1 MSNAIITN
9 QPPKGTYDW
18 LPEEFKVRKY
28 IFDTW
33 REVCTSFG
41 YQEYLTPLL
50 EYADIYRVK
59 SGEDVG
65 GKELTI
71 ITDRGGR
78 ELALRPEMTPSV
90 TRLVTKVYQESAKP
104 IRLFSI
110 ANFYRNEAPQK
121 GRNREFWQLNF
132 DIFGTNSINADIEI
146 IQMGI
151 EIMKKFKS
159 SEDMFEVRLNDR
171 KIIDYILSQVT
182 EDCEKKIE
190 LARLMDKYI
199 KLTDMEFRE
208 ELDKLDIG
216 DLDIITDFLKSKS
229 LNDLD
234 IPNEIKSNLN
244 QVITK
249 LTQLGFGN
257 FLKFD
262 PTMIR
267 GFDYYDGTVFEFFDK
282 NSENTRSL
290 FGGGRYNGLAK
301 IFGLDDIPAV
311 GMAPGDEPMKLFLTS
326 WNLLPDFGKDNKTI
340 YMPMLVESVEVLN
353 KVKNHLVQEGYSVTS
368 GLEIEKMSGNM
379 FAKAEKLGFKF
390 VAIVGEDEIKKSNF
404 VLKNLKTREESKINI

>member
-90 TRLVTKVYQESAKP
+90 TRLVTKIYKETAKP

-110 ANFYRNEAPQK
+110 ANFYRNQAPQK

-132 DIFGTNSINADIEI
+132 DIFGTHSINADIEI
-146 IQMGI
+146 IQVGI
-151 EIMKKFKS
+151 EIMKS
-159 SEDMFEVRLNDR
+159 
-171 KIIDYILSQVT
+171 
-182 EDCEKKIE
+182 
-190 LARLMDKYI
+190 
-199 KLTDMEFRE
+199 
-208 ELDKLDIG
+208 
-216 DLDIITDFLKSKS
+216 
-229 LNDLD
+229 
-234 IPNEIKSNLN
+234 LN
-244 QVITK
+244 QVKICLK
-249 LTQLGFGN
+249 L
-257 FLKFD
+257 D
-262 PTMIR
+262 
-267 GFDYYDGTVFEFFDK
+267 
-282 NSENTRSL
+282 
-290 FGGGRYNGLAK
+290 
-301 IFGLDDIPAV
+301 
-311 GMAPGDEPMKLFLTS
+311 
-326 WNLLPDFGKDNKTI
+326 
-340 YMPMLVESVEVLN
+340 
-353 KVKNHLVQEGYSVTS
+353 
-368 GLEIEKMSGNM
+368 
-379 FAKAEKLGFKF
+379 
-390 VAIVGEDEIKKSNF
+390 
-404 VLKNLKTREESKINI
+404 